1 MAWIQDGVKAGI
13 ISVITAFVIYLWK
26 KAKPISREIIR
37 IIKCP
42 DLVEKLEKEVA
53 VLKKEVSV
61 LRSKQMAGF
70 HTDPVPTFICNT
82 KGELIYANPA
92 WVKLTGYSNPENAY
106 GFRFFDVIYHEDLLR
121 IQKISEE
128 LIGHPAPY
136 EGLVRL
142 VNKITKE
149 VIQTFCTS
157 ELIYS
162 DEQHKELIETIGRLQ
177 IL

>member
-1 MAWIQDGVKAGI
+1 MAWIQDGMKAGI
-13 ISVITAFVIYLWK
+13 ISVITAFVIYLWN

-37 IIKCP
+37 IIRCP
-42 DLVEKLEKEVA
+42 DLVEKLEKEVL
-53 VLKKEVSV
+53 VLRKEVSV
-61 LRSKQMAGF
+61 LRSKQMADF

-92 WVKLTGYSNPENAY
+92 WVKLTGYSNAGNAY
-106 GFRFFDVIYHEDLLR
+106 KFRFFDVIHPDDLLR
-121 IQKISEE
+121 IHKVSEE

-136 EGLVRL
+136 EGPVRF

-149 VIQTFCTS
+149 VTQTFCTS
-157 ELIYS
+157 ELIYA
-162 DEQHKELIETIGRLQ
+162 DEQHKELIETIGRLE